1 MEKLTALIKE
11 TVATIAHSTK
21 KPLIGWDEE
30 SHQFTIQVDPNDQ
43 GRMIGK
49 SGVTVS
55 AINVVMWHAGLQQIG
70 HAVGIR
76 LLEPDSQKK
85 EFVSVP
91 FMPKDDLDISALKHL
106 VTNLLDTTLGKA
118 SYTYEFTANIREPI
132 TAHICIKKALEAKIA
147 DPDLITAL
155 KVVIKTAGRACGGI
169 VDSVIFFNK

>member
-11 TVATIAHSTK
+11 VVATIAHSTK
-21 KPLIGWDEE
+21 KPLIGWDED
-30 SHQFTIQVDPNDQ
+30 SYQFTIQVDPNDQ

-76 LLEPDSQKK
+76 LLEPDSMKK
-85 EFVSVP
+85 EIVSVP
-91 FMPKDDLDISALKHL
+91 FMPKDNLDLTVLKHL
-106 VTNLLDTTLGKA
+106 VVNLLDTTLGK
-118 SYTYEFTANIREPI
+118 SNYTCAFTANIREPI
-132 TAHICIKKALEAKIA
+132 TAHICIKNAMEPKIT

-155 KVVIKTAGRACGGI
+155 KVVIKTAGRSCGGI
-169 VDSVIFFNK
+169 VDSVIYFNK